1 MKRLL
6 TLLIVLAL
14 LTFVAFKGAVWW
26 LADQRL
32 ADVRLALDD
41 YGMLERGTIGSGMD
55 GRLLLTNARWQDFR
69 LTQSLES
76 GRVEFDAGSP
86 VALLT
91 ALADPDQLPVEWS
104 FQAQGLGLVLDATM
118 FRNWV
123 TAEGTNVEGDPAL
136 LVLPCAP
143 DPRQQLGSG
152 DLMRMGIT
160 GLAGEL
166 LVQQAADGL
175 HAELTTAGTG
185 SLEIEWPGAR
195 VDLLEPEDTLAS
207 SDSPMSVTLRDGGL
221 MRRIAAYCSREAGL
235 DTMDWARRA
244 TGALE
249 QGLNARG
256 LAASEQLLALYR
268 QWLLEGGEMN
278 LAIEPSAPWLGI
290 PVLASDTQDQQV
302 DWQVEYNGSRVPDVF
317 LRTLPPEPEA
327 VEADRDQSGQ
337 SGQNPLAEGWFV
349 EPIGSAG
356 KWVGRQVRV
365 TLSNDNVVEGRLVS
379 VSDRELEVARVI
391 AGGEVAYPMLL
402 SAVSGFEVWRR
413 GRSE

>member
-14 LTFVAFKGAVWW
+14 LSFAAFKGATWW

-32 ADVRLALDD
+32 AEARLALDD
-41 YGMLERGTIGSGMD
+41 YGLLERGTIGSGLD

-69 LTQSLES
+69 LTQPLES
-76 GRVEFDAGSP
+76 GRVEFDARSP
-86 VALLT
+86 LALLT
-91 ALADPDQLPVEWS
+91 VLADPRNLPPEWS
-104 FQAQGLGLVLDATM
+104 LRAEGLGLVLDATM
-118 FRNWV
+118 LRNWV

-166 LVQQAADGL
+166 LVEQTNDRVY
-175 HAELTTAGTG
+175 AELNTAGTG
-185 SLEIEWPGAR
+185 SLEVDWPGGR
-195 VDLLEPEDTLAS
+195 VDLVTPEDTLAS
-207 SDSPMSVTLRDGGL
+207 SDAPMAVTLRDGGL

-235 DTMDWARRA
+235 DTMEWARRA

-249 QGLNARG
+249 QGLSARG

-268 QWLLEGGEMN
+268 QWLLEGGELN
-278 LAIEPSAPWLGI
+278 LAIEPSEPWLGI
-290 PVLASDTQDQQV
+290 PVRDPGAEGQEA
-302 DWQVEYNGSRVPDVF
+302 DWQVAYNGAGVPDVY
-317 LRTLPPEPEA
+317 LEVLPSEPELVDEASEPSPGTREDPA
-327 VEADRDQSGQ
+327 VAGWY
-337 SGQNPLAEGWFV
+337 AEPV
-349 EPIGSAG
+349 AAAGS
-356 KWVGRQVRV
+356 WVGRRVRV

-379 VSDRELEVARVI
+379 VSERELEVARVV

-413 GRSE
+413 GRRE

>member
-14 LTFVAFKGAVWW
+14 LVFAAFKGATWW

-32 ADVRLALDD
+32 AEARLALDE
-41 YGMLERGTIGSGMD
+41 YGVLERGTIGSGVD

-69 LTQSLES
+69 LTQPLES
-76 GRVEFDAGSP
+76 GRVEFDARSP
-86 VALLT
+86 LALLT
-91 ALADPDQLPVEWS
+91 VLADPGNLPPEWS
-104 FQAQGLGLVLDATM
+104 LRAEGLGLVLDATM
-118 FRNWV
+118 LRNWV

-136 LVLPCAP
+136 LLLPCAP

-166 LVQQAADGL
+166 LVEQTSDGVY
-175 HAELTTAGTG
+175 AELNTAGTG
-185 SLEIEWPGAR
+185 SLEVDWPGAR
-195 VDLLEPEDTLAS
+195 VDLQAPEDTLAS
-207 SDSPMSVTLRDGGL
+207 SEAPMAVTLRDGGL

-235 DTMDWARRA
+235 DTMEWARRA
-244 TGALE
+244 TGALK

-256 LAASEQLLALYR
+256 LAPSEQLLALYR
-268 QWLLEGGEMN
+268 QWLLEGGELN
-278 LAIEPSAPWLGI
+278 LAVEPLEPWLGI
-290 PVLASDTQDQQV
+290 PVRDPGAEGQETE
-302 DWQVEYNGSRVPDVF
+302 WQVAYNGAGVPDVY
-317 LRTLPPEPEA
+317 LEALPPEPEL
-327 VEADRDQSGQ
+327 VDEASEPPPGTRE
-337 SGQNPLAEGWFV
+337 NPSVEGWYA
-349 EPIGSAG
+349 EPVATAGS
-356 KWVGRQVRV
+356 WVGRRVRV

-379 VSDRELEVARVI
+379 VSDRELEVARVV

>member
-14 LTFVAFKGAVWW
+14 LTFAAFKGAVWW
-26 LADQRL
+26 LTDQRM
-32 ADVRLALDD
+32 AEARLALDD
-41 YGMLERGTIGSGMD
+41 YGVLERGTVGSGMD

-69 LTQSLES
+69 LTQPLAS

-86 VALLT
+86 LALLT
-91 ALADPDQLPVEWS
+91 ALADPDNLPAHWS
-104 FQAQGLGLVLDATM
+104 LRAEGLGLVLDANM

-123 TAEGTNVEGDPAL
+123 TAEGTSVEGDPAL

-166 LVQQAADGL
+166 LVQQTASGVS
-175 HAELTTAGTG
+175 AELNAAGTG
-185 SLEIEWPGAR
+185 SVEVDWPGAR
-195 VDLLEPEDTLAS
+195 IDLTTPADTLAS
-207 SDSPMSVTLRDGGL
+207 SDEPMAVILRDGGL

-235 DTMDWARRA
+235 ATMEWARRA

-268 QWLLEGGEMN
+268 QWLLEGGELN
-278 LAIEPSAPWLGI
+278 LSIEPSEPWLGI
-290 PVLASDTQDQQV
+290 PVRDADAEGQEAGWKV
-302 DWQVEYNGSRVPDVF
+302 AYNGAGVPDIY
-317 LRTLPPEPEA
+317 LEALPPEPEPVDESVETSADTRENPA
-327 VEADRDQSGQ
+327 VAGWY
-337 SGQNPLAEGWFV
+337 AEPVATASRW
-349 EPIGSAG
+349 IG
-356 KWVGRQVRV
+356 RPVRV
-365 TLSNDNVVEGRLVS
+365 ILSNDNVVEGRLVS
-379 VSDRELEVARVI
+379 VSERELEVAREV

>member
-14 LTFVAFKGAVWW
+14 LTFAAFKGAVWW
-26 LADQRL
+26 LTDQRM
-32 ADVRLALDD
+32 AEARLALDD
-41 YGMLERGTIGSGMD
+41 YGVLERGTVGSGMD

-69 LTQSLES
+69 LTQPLAS

-86 VALLT
+86 LALLT
-91 ALADPDQLPVEWS
+91 ALADPDNLPAHWS
-104 FQAQGLGLVLDATM
+104 LRAEGLGLVLGANM

-123 TAEGTNVEGDPAL
+123 TAEGTSVEGDPAL

-166 LVQQAADGL
+166 LVQQTASGVS
-175 HAELTTAGTG
+175 AELNTAGTG
-185 SLEIEWPGAR
+185 SVEVDWPGAR
-195 VDLLEPEDTLAS
+195 IDLTTPADTLAS
-207 SDSPMSVTLRDGGL
+207 SDEPMAVILRDGGL

-235 DTMDWARRA
+235 ATMEWARRA

-268 QWLLEGGEMN
+268 QWLLEGGELN
-278 LAIEPSAPWLGI
+278 LSIEPSEPWLGI
-290 PVLASDTQDQQV
+290 PVRDADAEGQEAG
-302 DWQVEYNGSRVPDVF
+302 WQVAYNGAGVPDIY
-317 LRTLPPEPEA
+317 LEALPPEPEPVDESAETSADTRENPA
-327 VEADRDQSGQ
+327 VAGWY
-337 SGQNPLAEGWFV
+337 AEPVATASRW
-349 EPIGSAG
+349 IG
-356 KWVGRQVRV
+356 RPVRV

-379 VSDRELEVARVI
+379 VSERELEVAREV